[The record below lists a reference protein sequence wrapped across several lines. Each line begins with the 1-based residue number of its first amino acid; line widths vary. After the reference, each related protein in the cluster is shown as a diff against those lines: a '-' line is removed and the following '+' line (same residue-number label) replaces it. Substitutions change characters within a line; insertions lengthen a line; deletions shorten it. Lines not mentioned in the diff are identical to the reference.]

1 MIAAPVRVGVFG
13 GGGRMGRAV
22 AEAIEADPGL
32 TLAALVGRQTPTD
45 VHFGDCDVVVDFS
58 VAAATPN
65 LVARLGPGHAALVS
79 GVTGRT
85 PAQEALLADRAAV
98 APVLIA
104 ANFSIGV
111 AVLRRLVR
119 EAVTALGAGWDVE
132 ILEVHHRRKADA
144 PSGTALL
151 LGHEAARARGL
162 PWPDALKDARRGVTG
177 PRSEGE
183 IGVGALRGG
192 DVVGEHTV
200 MLLGEA
206 ERLELVHRAGDR
218 RIFALGAVRAA
229 RWIAGRPPGRYS
241 LDDVLGP

>member
-22 AEAIEADPGL
+22 VEAVEADPAL
-32 TLAALVGRQTPTD
+32 TLAALVGRQTPSD
-45 VHFGDCDVVVDFS
+45 VHFGDCDVVIDFS
-58 VAAATPN
+58 VAGATPN

-85 PAQEALLADRAAV
+85 PAQEALLEDRAAV

-119 EAVTALGAGWDVE
+119 EAVSALGAGWDVE
-132 ILEVHHRRKADA
+132 VLDLHHKRKADA

-151 LGHEAARARGL
+151 LGQEAARARGL
-162 PWPDALKDARRGVTG
+162 PWPESLQNARQGLTG
-177 PRSEGE
+177 PRADDE
-183 IGVGALRGG
+183 IGVAALRGG

-200 MLLGEA
+200 FLLGEA

-229 RWIAGRPPGRYS
+229 RWLAGRAPGRYA